1 MRGVNALD
9 GLLVADFSR
18 VLAGPLVSMTLADF
32 GADVIKVEPPGGDET
47 RAWSPPVDAQG
58 RATFFLAVNRN

>member
-1 MRGVNALD
+1 MTALD

-32 GADVIKVEPPGGDET
+32 GAEVIKVEPPGGDLDKGQFVVKYGQEF
-47 RAWSPPVDAQG
+47 VEG
-58 RATFFLAVNRN
+58 LK